1 MLLSTGAKHNGTHPQ
16 KVAPAA
22 LHRRRAK
29 EGGIIL
35 STLEMAINLLQEMPE
50 QAVETVYAFM
60 QSVLAQQGRRSEA
73 SAAFGIAHKYANPA
87 LIDCEKGAFERAM
100 AEKHEAG

>member
-1 MLLSTGAKHNGTHPQ
+1 M
-16 KVAPAA
+16 
-22 LHRRRAK
+22 
-29 EGGIIL
+29 

-60 QSVLAQQGRRSEA
+60 QSVLAQQNRRTEP

-87 LIDCEKGAFERAM
+87 LIEEEGGAFERAM
-100 AEKHEAG
+100 VEKHEAD